1 MGGDDLAANGYPRER
16 FLESLDEHLETHQQ
30 VGETLATR
38 FARFATR
45 PAG

>member
-1 MGGDDLAANGYPRER
+1 MGGDDLAANGYPRDR
-16 FLESLDEHLETHQQ
+16 FLESLDQHLATHQQ
-30 VGETLATR
+30 VGRTLAER